1 MRDARFG
8 DGTSLPGL
16 VFWAHRKKQF
26 IEVNG
31 DLVDNETRV
40 YMAAAG
46 YLLGCFTD
54 IRFMG
59 DFKRMLLA
67 SKVFG
72 HEAVESAIN
81 DRQRY
86 A

>member
-1 MRDARFG
+1 MRNARFG
-8 DGTSLPGL
+8 DGTSSPGL
-16 VFWAHRKKQF
+16 VFWVLRKKQF

-31 DLVDNETRV
+31 NLVDSETRV

-59 DFKRMLLA
+59 EFKRMLLA
-67 SKVFG
+67 CKVFG
-72 HEAVESAIN
+72 
-81 DRQRY
+81 R
-86 A
+86 